1 MAIFMSIN
9 KPALILLMI
18 ASLLL
23 PGCSRKKTEIV
34 LTTDFLED
42 EVFRIENSSCFKR
55 EVMVYLVNS
64 ENSYDLLF
72 GPEIW
77 RTKLPADDTDD
88 EASSDAA
95 DYDSAFSVSIAN
107 ENESGENPANDGVTV
122 EDKYKE
128 TILARLAQIKALDL
142 LAAKRGVMLDEE
154 DEQKITAAA
163 KFYMDSLNEE
173 EIELMDVT
181 EADIYA
187 MYKDYAL
194 ADKLYHAVTDGIE
207 PEISDDAAR
216 TITIGSILVK
226 TYKTDAYGNRTDY
239 SKEDMLKAYERALE
253 IKQKLDDGTEFD
265 VLADSYYNEDSQT
278 EYTFGR
284 GVMPYA
290 LENVAFSLGNGEI
303 SDIIKTDY
311 GYHIIKC
318 KSTFNKEATEKN
330 KQTIITKT
338 KQDTFNALYEDF
350 VTTLKSNLNEPLWQS
365 ISYEKTDAITT
376 TGFFDIYDSYFTVIH
391 DEHAPN

>member
-1 MAIFMSIN
+1 MNIN
-9 KPALILLMI
+9 KTAFILLI
-18 ASLLL
+18 IISLLF
-23 PGCSRKKTEIV
+23 PGCGRRKTEIV

-42 EVFRIENSSCFKR
+42 EVFRIENSSCFKK

-77 RTKLPADDTDD
+77 KTKLPSEPSDDM
-88 EASSDAA
+88 AVSDLE
-95 DYDSAFSVSIAN
+95 DPEEPDSAFSVAID
-107 ENESGENPANDGVTV
+107 SGNGSNNDTATSEVTV

-128 TILARLAQIKALDL
+128 TILARLAQIKALNL
-142 LAAKRGVMLDEE
+142 LAAERGVVLDEE

-163 KFYMDSLNEE
+163 KFYMDSLNES
-173 EIELMDVT
+173 EIALLGVT
-181 EADIYA
+181 ETDIYD
-187 MYKDYAL
+187 MYKDYAI
-194 ADKLYHAVTDGIE
+194 ADKLYHEITDGIE

-239 SKEDMLKAYERALE
+239 SREDMQKAYERALE
-253 IKQKLDDGTEFD
+253 IKKKLDDGTEFD

-284 GVMPYA
+284 GVMPYS
-290 LENVAFSLGNGEI
+290 LENAAFSLGNGEI
-303 SDIIKTDY
+303 SDIIKTEY

-330 KQTIITKT
+330 KQAIITKT
-338 KQDTFNALYEDF
+338 KQDTFSTVYEEYI
-350 VTTLKSNLNEPLWQS
+350 TTLKSNLNEPLWQS
-365 ISYEKTDAITT
+365 ISYEKEDGITT

-391 DEHAPN
+391 DEYAPG

>member
-1 MAIFMSIN
+1 MRIN
-9 KPALILLMI
+9 KKAFIFLIIISMLF
-18 ASLLL
+18 
-23 PGCSRKKTEIV
+23 PGCGRRKTEIV

-42 EVFRIENSSCFKR
+42 EVFRIENSSCFKK

-77 RTKLPADDTDD
+77 KTKLPSG
-88 EASSDAA
+88 SSDDGAVSDPA
-95 DYDSAFSVSIAN
+95 DSDSAFSVSIVG
-107 ENESGENPANDGVTV
+107 ENESDNGTSGSEVTV

-128 TILARLAQIKALDL
+128 TILARLAQIKALGL
-142 LAAKRGVMLDEE
+142 LAAERGVVLDEE
-154 DEQKITAAA
+154 DDQKITAAA
-163 KFYMDSLNEE
+163 KFYMDSLNER
-173 EIELMDVT
+173 EIGLLGVT
-181 EADIYA
+181 ESDIYD
-187 MYKDYAL
+187 MYKDYAI
-194 ADKLYHAVTDGIE
+194 ADKLYHEITDGIE

-239 SKEDMLKAYERALE
+239 SKEDLLKAYERALE
-253 IKQKLDDGTEFD
+253 IKKKLDDGTEFD

-284 GVMPYA
+284 GVMPYS
-290 LENVAFSLGNGEI
+290 LENAAFSLGNGEI
-303 SDIIKTDY
+303 SDIIKTEY

-330 KQTIITKT
+330 KQAIITKT
-338 KQDTFNALYEDF
+338 RQDTFNAVYEEYI
-350 VTTLKSNLNEPLWQS
+350 TTLKSNLNEPLWQS
-365 ISYEKTDAITT
+365 ISYEKEDGITT

-391 DEHAPN
+391 DEHAPG